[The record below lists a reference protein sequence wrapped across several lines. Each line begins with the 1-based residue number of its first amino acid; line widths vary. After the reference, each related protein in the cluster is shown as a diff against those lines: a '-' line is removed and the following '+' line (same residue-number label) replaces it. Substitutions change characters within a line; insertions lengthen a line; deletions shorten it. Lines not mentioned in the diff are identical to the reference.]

1 MSRSNFSAKV
11 VQYSMQIN
19 SEDLTVIADAGYFK
33 RVDIL
38 SCQETGVTANA
49 PRSQNLGSRTKGFFG
64 ERRVIRWQH
73 EAILETMQERLNCDP
88 EVMQVRR

>member
-1 MSRSNFSAKV
+1 
-11 VQYSMQIN
+11 MQIN
-19 SEDLTVIADAGYFK
+19 SEDLTVIADDGYFK
-33 RVDIL
+33 CADVL
-38 SCQETGVTANA
+38 SCHEAGVTDNA

-73 EAILETMQERLNCDP
+73 EAMHETMQERLNCDP